1 MRNTRT
7 YVVYMCT
14 NTTNGKSYVGI
25 TRKSLARR
33 RAEHLSSASS
43 TRHSCRAFH
52 AAIASH
58 GADKFQWTTL
68 AENVAEDAV
77 DDAEMRFI
85 ALHDTFGPNGYNL
98 TRGGR
103 LAKNSVANPFD
114 DPEIRRRRRETCGTD
129 AYRSKMSTQWRK
141 YWSLPSARERQSMAM
156 RSRWKDERYKEKT
169 ANNIRTA
176 IQNSGHDH
184 GNHSARIWREAGVE
198 KRVDW
203 CSKIA
208 TSLERPVQG
217 RASDNDVWTTFRSS
231 KEAASMTG
239 RSSASISR
247 CVSGKQ
253 AKSGGWEF
261 RRA

>member
-1 MRNTRT
+1 M
-7 YVVYMCT
+7 
-14 NTTNGKSYVGI
+14 TNGKSYVGI
-25 TRKSLARR
+25 TRKSLGRR
-33 RAEHLSSASS
+33 KAEHISSAIS

-52 AAIASH
+52 AAIALH
-58 GADKFQWTTL
+58 GADSFQWTTL

-114 DPEIRRRRRETCGTD
+114 DPEIKRRRLEMTGTD
-129 AYRSKMSTQWRK
+129 AYRSKMSTQSRK
-141 YWSLPSARERQSMAM
+141 YWSSPGARERQSME
-156 RSRWKDERYKEKT
+156 SKNRWKDERYREKT
-169 ANNIRTA
+169 VNNIQTA

-184 GNHSARIWREAGVE
+184 GGHSARIWREAGVE
-198 KRVDW
+198 KRVEW
-203 CSKIA
+203 CRKIA
-208 TSLERPVQG
+208 TSLERPIQG

-231 KEAASMTG
+231 KEAVSMTG
-239 RSSASISR
+239 MSSASISR

-253 AKSGGWEF
+253 AKSGGWVF